1 MACVKLN
8 ICVSAARVCA
18 RSSGPKPVCAF
29 SRVGLDE
36 GVKRPV
42 TCAAESGSQLS
53 VAGDADSIA
62 SLTKALQQKDAE
74 VQAGVEKYN
83 QARAEAKKLRRIFIE
98 GLVWFVIVV
107 AMSALAGGG
116 PVQSITTAMGL
127 APAFEFTRIMAKGMS
142 IFIDWLA

>member
-83 QARAEAKKLRRIFIE
+83 QARAEAKKYVALYFIL
-98 GLVWFVIVV
+98 LV
-107 AMSALAGGG
+107 AALVMYCIATGR
-116 PVQSITTAMGL
+116 
-127 APAFEFTRIMAKGMS
+127 FR
-142 IFIDWLA
+142 